1 MSYKLHC
8 GVFAVF
14 RAVCTVFSTWLRDYP
29 EDFRSLNDPSCL
41 LRLAPLLP
49 TDTSGAEIKGRL
61 LRITEELSEK
71 TLLSGSLSGICSLY
85 LQNSPLVLLLVTLQD
100 TFESVNSPCDLQA
113 HQTWWKWCKDTKD
126 TMLGICFMCHQSA
139 SLFCSSSTD
148 KKYEIIIQK
157 QKLYTNLFQ
166 STHYYYKVQNT
177 GSQHTWHDDALSLSG
192 WHDCAWTVV

>member
-29 EDFRSLNDPSCL
+29 EDFRALNDPSCL

-71 TLLSGSLSGICSLY
+71 TLLSGSLSGQAVCPFDKVFCTFVTDSACY
-85 LQNSPLVLLLVTLQD
+85 L
-100 TFESVNSPCDLQA
+100 
-113 HQTWWKWCKDTKD
+113 
-126 TMLGICFMCHQSA
+126 GYI
-139 SLFCSSSTD
+139 SLFVQPPVLPVTRTWICTLIFHFGWRNVTTWSSGVLKYR
-148 KKYEIIIQK
+148 KKLQFPLK
-157 QKLYTNLFQ
+157 
-166 STHYYYKVQNT
+166 
-177 GSQHTWHDDALSLSG
+177 
-192 WHDCAWTVV
+192 